1 METNSNNIAFI
12 ASSDIRK
19 INNDK
24 IEDAKFIRK
33 YAGNIYYIM
42 EPLTLLT
49 YKSDDLDQGP
59 VQLTE
64 GDVILEYSFND
75 KNGFHHRFIKINNET
90 LSADMKS
97 YKEYKDFNEAKRK
110 ASQLAGV
117 DMCNN
122 ACPDMC
128 NDACPECA

>member
-1 METNSNNIAFI
+1 METNNNNIAFI

-33 YAGNIYYIM
+33 YAGTMYYIM

-49 YKSDDLDQGP
+49 YKSDDLNQGP
-59 VQLTE
+59 VQLNE
-64 GDVILEYSFND
+64 GDVILEYNFED
-75 KNGFHHRFIKINNET
+75 KNGFHRRFIKINNEI

-97 YKEYKDFNEAKRK
+97 YKEYRDFNEAKRK
-110 ASQLAGV
+110 TSQFMGV
-117 DMCNN
+117 DTCG
-122 ACPDMC
+122 
-128 NDACPECA
+128 DACPECA

>member
-1 METNSNNIAFI
+1 METNNNNIAFI

-33 YAGNIYYIM
+33 YAGSIYYIM

-49 YKSDDLDQGP
+49 YKSDDLNQGP
-59 VQLTE
+59 VQLNE
-64 GDVILEYSFND
+64 GDVILEYSFDD
-75 KNGFHHRFIKINNET
+75 KNGFHRRFIKINNET

-97 YKEYKDFNEAKRK
+97 FKEYRDFKEAERK
-110 ASQLAGV
+110 TSQSVCA
-117 DMCNN
+117 DT
-122 ACPDMC
+122 C